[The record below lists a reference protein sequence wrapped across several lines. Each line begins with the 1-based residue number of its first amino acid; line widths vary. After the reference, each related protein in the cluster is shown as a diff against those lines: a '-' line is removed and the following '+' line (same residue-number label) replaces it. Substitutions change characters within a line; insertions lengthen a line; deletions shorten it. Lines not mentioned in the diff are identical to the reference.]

1 MIAYRGDCRRAGAWR
16 RPLVLGFLLLL
27 SHGAVGATADGYPN
41 RPVRLVVPYQAGG
54 GPDVMARALAGQ
66 LERQLGRPYVVDN
79 RAGASGL
86 IGIEVVTKAT
96 PDGYTML
103 FVTSSLAVNQ
113 ALREKSPYDLD
124 RDLAPV
130 SCVGRGAGFLL
141 VVHPS
146 VPAQSLAEFLTLARN
161 RDRPLAYAS
170 SGSANV
176 SHMMGEMF
184 NLRARTHM
192 MNVPYKGSAP
202 ALTAVLSG
210 EVQAYFVTP
219 TISVAPIKAGKLR
232 ALGFTGSARWNQ
244 MPEVPAIAEAVPG
257 FRMDAGWMGWLAPAR
272 TPAAIV
278 ARTQREIGRALQD
291 PKVRDYVLSSGYE
304 PCGNTPEEFRGFIR
318 EELKRFAEIA
328 RLTGIKIH

>member
-1 MIAYRGDCRRAGAWR
+1 MKPPDRIRRMPGAALLAFSLLALPGQSIPAGA
-16 RPLVLGFLLLL
+16 
-27 SHGAVGATADGYPN
+27 AEAYPN

-54 GPDVMARALAGQ
+54 NPDAVARAVAGQ
-66 LERQLGRPYVVDN
+66 MERRLGRPYVIDN

-113 ALREKSPYDLD
+113 ALREKAPYDLE

-141 VVHPS
+141 VAHPS
-146 VPAQSLAEFLTLARN
+146 VAAATLADFVALARN
-161 RDRPLAYAS
+161 RNKPLAYAS
-170 SGSANV
+170 SGVANV

-184 NLRARTHM
+184 NLRAGTHM
-192 MNVPYKGSAP
+192 MNVPYKGSGP

-219 TISVAPIKAGKLR
+219 TISVAAIKSGKLR
-232 ALGFTGSARWNQ
+232 ALAFTGSARWSQ
-244 MPEVPAIAEAVPG
+244 MPEVPAVSEVVPG
-257 FRMDAGWMGWLAPAR
+257 FHMDAGWMGWLAPAR
-272 TPAAIV
+272 TPAAVV
-278 ARTQREIGRALQD
+278 ATTQREIRRATEE
-291 PKVRDYVLSSGYE
+291 PRVREFMVASGYDACANS
-304 PCGNTPEEFRGFIR
+304 PDEFRRFIR
-318 EELKRFAEIA
+318 DELGRFREIA
-328 RLTGIKIH
+328 RLTGIKAH